1 MAPCSAARVVLP
13 FALLCLRMRGLCGGG
28 ARRGHEWKWNRR
40 FFLEKEK
47 KRQTNVVCPVY
58 FGEFDAFFFPTR
70 ETGEFDA
77 SLSNDEMCGLNDYRV

>member
-1 MAPCSAARVVLP
+1 MA
-13 FALLCLRMRGLCGGG
+13 MNGNGIG
-28 ARRGHEWKWNRR
+28 A